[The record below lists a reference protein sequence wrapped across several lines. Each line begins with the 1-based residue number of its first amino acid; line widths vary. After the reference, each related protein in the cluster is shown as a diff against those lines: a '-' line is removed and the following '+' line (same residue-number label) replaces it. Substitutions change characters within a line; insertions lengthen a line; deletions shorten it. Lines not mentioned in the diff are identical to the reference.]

1 MNNSNTRSLNL
12 GGRRH
17 TATRGLA
24 IAAIALMSATT
35 VFSAF
40 GIDWKPTAV
49 GTYQWNDTANWTG
62 GALPT
67 ATDEAKF
74 PNNIATEG
82 NQTINMP
89 EGTVAGCLDVVNLA
103 SGQTGRTRTF
113 TGSITTVSNNF
124 RTGKTILKGRI
135 DVTGSNQS
143 FTRVGMASDFS
154 RMGILEIAD
163 GGVFCATNDYAI
175 CVGRYSS
182 DSSTEKAAGRLAVR
196 SGGQLFLGGGGNVS
210 MSGLMLGRADGNVV
224 PGVFPFAVR
233 RCSYFQDGGY
243 ALIRRFLAGVEPN
256 VHAGMTIA
264 GGVLELPWSEGTRY
278 RVGHLGYGIFQQLGG
293 EIYVNTNIVEV
304 STSDEAPA
312 LESFEIGSDK
322 TLADGRLQSSAY
334 LCGGT
339 FVCGD
344 VIAIQGVRS
353 GLSSGAAPLAD
364 LTVDGD
370 ADVTTRNVRVG
381 VNTGEGAAV
390 LNLNGGRLSAIY
402 IRRDVN
408 GKNRT
413 GANEVNANGG
423 TLRIYHPTNPQS
435 DFDFQF
441 SGIDRILLYP
451 KGLTVQSDVS
461 TRIGA
466 IAANCPLRTAK
477 GYGVES
483 VTIPSGAT
491 DWYEPPL
498 VTIQGGSGSN
508 ATAVAL
514 IDYASN
520 RLTNIVVTCRG
531 EGYAADDALTIKLY
545 KDQATAITSSKAE
558 VTLSPNTPGTF
569 VKTGTNRVVV
579 AQQPYFDGTYEVRE
593 GLMLQTTSAACGST
607 NLAALVIGGT
617 DACFQCGSGNTSA
630 NEAHWNPV
638 NTNATLTLGTEYG
651 PGKFWLPPGTDSKPF
666 RQSFASLTVNGTGN
680 VIEYVYPRNEGFKL
694 SFGTISCAE
703 GSEVTIPKW
712 DTPYKVYVTG
722 MPSGKC
728 LKGVKFSGTE
738 KYAMVGEDGQLIP
751 APTGMVLFV
760 R

>member
-1 MNNSNTRSLNL
+1 MKTPHPRRSRCFIAASAHLFV
-12 GGRRH
+12 
-17 TATRGLA
+17 ALA
-24 IAAIALMSATT
+24 IMSAST
-35 VFSAF
+35 AF
-40 GIDWKPTAV
+40 GVDWSPTAV

-67 ATDEAKF
+67 ATDEACF
-74 PNNIATEG
+74 QNNIATEG

-89 EGTVAGCLDVVNLA
+89 AGTVAGYLNVKNLA

-113 TGSITTVSNNF
+113 TGSITTVSNDF
-124 RTGKTILKGRI
+124 RSGKTILNGRI
-135 DVTGSNQS
+135 DVTGSNQR
-143 FTRVGMASDFS
+143 FTRVGTANDSAM
-154 RMGILEIAD
+154 MGILEIAD
-163 GGVFCATNDYAI
+163 GGVFCATNNYAI
-175 CVGRYSS
+175 CVGRHAS
-182 DSSTEKAAGRLAVR
+182 DSSALPAAGRLAVR

-210 MSGLMLGRADGNVV
+210 VSGLLLGRADGVV
-224 PGVFPFAVR
+224 PAAVR

-243 ALIRRFLAGVEPN
+243 ALIRRFIAGVEQN

-264 GGVLELPWSEGTRY
+264 GGVLELPWSKETRY

-304 STSDEAPA
+304 SASGGTAAP
-312 LESFEIGSDK
+312 ESFEIGGEK
-322 TLADGRLQSSAY
+322 TSGEGRKSSSAY

-344 VIAIQGVRS
+344 VIAIQGARN
-353 GLSSGAAPLAD
+353 GLNSGAAPRAD

-370 ADVTTRNVRVG
+370 ADVTARNVRVG
-381 VNTGEGAAV
+381 VNNGEGAAV

-402 IRRDVN
+402 ISRDVN
-408 GKNRT
+408 GANRT

-423 TLRIYHPTNPQS
+423 TLRIYNPANPQS
-435 DFDFQF
+435 DLDFQF

-483 VTIPSGAT
+483 VTINSNMA

-498 VTIQGGSGSN
+498 VTIEGGSGSN

-514 IDYASN
+514 IDYESN

-531 EGYAADDALTIKLY
+531 EGYAADDVLTVRVL
-545 KDQATAITSSKAE
+545 KDEANSKVLTQGGA
-558 VTLSPNTPGTF
+558 TLSPNTPGTF

-593 GLMLQTTSAACGST
+593 GLMVQTTAQAYGST

-630 NEAHWNPV
+630 TEAHWNPV

-651 PGKFWLPPGTDSKPF
+651 PGKFWLPPGRDSKPF

-680 VIEYVYPRNEGFKL
+680 LIECCNSDLSDEGFKL
-694 SFGTISCAE
+694 SFGTITCAT

-712 DTPYKVYVTG
+712 DTQYKVYATG
-722 MPSGKC
+722 MPTGRR
-728 LKGVKFSGTE
+728 LKGVKFSGTQ

-751 APTGMVLFV
+751 ATTGMVMVF

>member
-1 MNNSNTRSLNL
+1 MKNPVRSLS
-12 GGRRH
+12 
-17 TATRGLA
+17 RG
-24 IAAIALMSATT
+24 IFAALVLMSATA
-35 VFSAF
+35 AF
-40 GIDWKPTAV
+40 GVDWSPTAV
-49 GTYQWNDTANWTG
+49 GTYQWNDTANWAG

-67 ATDEAKF
+67 ATEGACF
-74 PNNIATEG
+74 QNNIATEG

-89 EGTVAGCLDVVNLA
+89 AGTVAGYLNVKNLA

-113 TGSITTVSNNF
+113 TGSITTVSNDF
-124 RTGKTILKGRI
+124 STGKTILKGRI
-135 DVTGSNQS
+135 DVTGSNQG
-143 FTRVGMASDFS
+143 FTRVGMSNDFAM
-154 RMGILEIAD
+154 MGILEIAD

-175 CVGRYSS
+175 CVGRHIS
-182 DSSTEKAAGRLAVR
+182 DSSTQQAAGRLAVR

-210 MSGLMLGRADGNVV
+210 MSGLQLGRADGEV
-224 PGVFPFAVR
+224 PEGFPFAVR

-243 ALIRRFLAGVEPN
+243 ALIRRFIAGIEPN
-256 VHAGMTIA
+256 AHAGMTIA
-264 GGVLELPWSEGTRY
+264 GGVLELPWSEETRY

-293 EIYVNTNIVEV
+293 EIYVNTNIVEF
-304 STSDEAPA
+304 SKSDFVPVP
-312 LESFEIGSDK
+312 ESFEIGGNK
-322 TLADGRLQSSAY
+322 TSSEGRKPSSAY

-344 VIAIQGVRS
+344 VISIQGMYAVS
-353 GLSSGAAPLAD
+353 SSGAAPRAD

-370 ADVTTRNVRVG
+370 ADVTARNVRVG
-381 VNTGEGAAV
+381 VNNGEGDAV

-402 IRRDVN
+402 IHRDVFA
-408 GKNRT
+408 GNRT

-423 TLRIYHPTNPQS
+423 TLRIYHPTNPS
-435 DFDFQF
+435 ADLDFQF

-461 TRIGA
+461 TRIGP

-483 VTIPSGAT
+483 VTINSTAT

-498 VTIQGGSGSN
+498 VAIQGGSGSN

-514 IDYASN
+514 IDYESH

-531 EGYAADDALTIKLY
+531 EGYAADDVLTVRVLKNE
-545 KDQATAITSSKAE
+545 ATSKVVTQGGA
-558 VTLSPNTPGTF
+558 TLSPNTPGTF

-593 GLMLQTTSAACGST
+593 GLMLQTTSAAYGST
-607 NLAALVIGGT
+607 NLAALVIGGE
-617 DACFQCGSGNTSA
+617 DACFQCGSGNTNA

-651 PGKFWLPPGTDSKPF
+651 SGKFLLPPGTDSKPF
-666 RQSFASLTVNGTGN
+666 EQSFASLTVNGTGN
-680 VIEYVYPRNEGFKL
+680 VIECVYPRDEGFKL

-722 MPSGKC
+722 MPTGRR

-738 KYAMVGEDGQLIP
+738 KYAMVGSNGQLVP
-751 APTGMVLFV
+751 ATMGMVMVF